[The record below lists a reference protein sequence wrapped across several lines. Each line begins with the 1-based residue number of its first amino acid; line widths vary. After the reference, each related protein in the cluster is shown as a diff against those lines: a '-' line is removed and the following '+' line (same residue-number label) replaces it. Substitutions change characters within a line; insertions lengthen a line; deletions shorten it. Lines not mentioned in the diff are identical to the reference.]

1 MRPQLREAIIGDVAI
16 VIVVIIGVV
25 ILRPR
30 SLPLDGI
37 ARLGSGGRF
46 LAELALTRLPLGRLT
61 LTRLTLTLTRL
72 ALAALALGL
81 VLVPRSRASLGRAAL
96 RGVARL
102 IAILLF
108 PGWLCF
114 ACHVVAS
121 MLWAP

>member
-1 MRPQLREAIIGDVAI
+1 M
-16 VIVVIIGVV
+16 
-25 ILRPR
+25 
-30 SLPLDGI
+30 
-37 ARLGSGGRF
+37 
-46 LAELALTRLPLGRLT
+46 T
-61 LTRLTLTLTRL
+61 LTRLALSRL
-72 ALAALALGL
+72 ALAALALSL

>member
-25 ILRPR
+25 VLRPR
-30 SLPLDGI
+30 ALPLDGTP
-37 ARLGSGGRF
+37 RLGSGGRF
-46 LAELALTRLPLGRLT
+46 LAELARLPLGRLT

>member
-16 VIVVIIGVV
+16 VIVVIIGIVV
-25 ILRPR
+25 LRPR
-30 SLPLDGI
+30 GLPLDGI

-46 LAELALTRLPLGRLT
+46 LAELTLTRLPLGRLT
-61 LTRLTLTLTRL
+61 LPRL
-72 ALAALALGL
+72 ALAALALAALALSL
-81 VLVPRSRASLGRAAL
+81 VLVPRRRASLGRAAL